1 MIAPVWGERAIHMKE
16 ERAIIIADIHIG
28 IEFEYMMQGVN
39 IGAQTDKLI
48 ERCRKL
54 ITKKKA
60 EKLIVLGDLKHTII
74 AENEEKEEI
83 MKMERKEMA
92 KFIESLNEICE
103 IWLIKGNHDAMLR
116 SKKLKIFSSKG
127 IKIDDISLIHGHSW
141 ADEKIMDSSLIIAG
155 HIHPFVRMRTGIG
168 YSYAKECWIKGK
180 VRKKEFVEKYKRG
193 NYKMNFVIMPAFNPL
208 CGGTAVNRERVE
220 EAIMKI
226 FDIRNASAY
235 LLNGINLGAI
245 KNLM

>member
-1 MIAPVWGERAIHMKE
+1 MTAPVWGERAIYMEE
-16 ERAIIIADIHIG
+16 ERAIIIADLHIG
-28 IEFEYMMQGVN
+28 IEFDYVLQGVN
-39 IGAQTDKLI
+39 IGTQTDKLI

-60 EKLIVLGDLKHTII
+60 EKLIVAGDLKHTIV
-74 AENEEKEEI
+74 AENEEKGEI
-83 MKMERKEMA
+83 IKKERKEVA

-103 IWLIKGNHDAMLR
+103 IWVIKGNHDTMLR

-127 IKIDDISLIHGHSW
+127 IKVGDVSLIHGHSW

-155 HIHPFVRMRTGIG
+155 HIHPFVRIKTEIG
-168 YSYAKECWIKGK
+168 YSYSRECWVRGK
-180 VRKKEFVEKYKRG
+180 VKKREFVEKYKNG
-193 NYKMNFVIMPAFNPL
+193 NYKMDFVIMPAFNPL
-208 CGGTAVNRERVE
+208 CGGTAVNRERID

-226 FDIRNASAY
+226 FDIRNANAY
-235 LLNGINLGAI
+235 LLNGINLGVI